1 MVIAHIGGITAQ
13 VAVLRAQAIT
23 PCRTRHILR
32 GLYCGILHNI
42 DAMHTRLCIALGT
55 HNGNKTR
62 TRTDIEDA
70 MRIYDIYPR
79 TK

>member
-1 MVIAHIGGITAQ
+1 
-13 VAVLRAQAIT
+13 
-23 PCRTRHILR
+23 
-32 GLYCGILHNI
+32 
-42 DAMHTRLCIALGT
+42 MHTRLCIALGT